1 MLAQT
6 LRPIGAALDPDR
18 VRRAAADIQPPDPRQ
33 LARALSVVPDRLD
46 DVISD
51 AGDAIREAAQHLPV
65 SLPVA
70 RPRRRGPGAAQIA
83 LVLGG
88 LVAIGVAAVLAF
100 RLRAQAVAQAEEA
113 RLEEAALERAAGEG
127 MDGTIPALGAEGVQ
141 PVPVPMDRPAGDH
154 TGTPDNR
161 AFDDIVARPTVGMG
175 LGADR

>member
-33 LARALSVVPDRLD
+33 LARTLSVVPDRLD

-70 RPRRRGPGAAQIA
+70 RPRRRGPGADRVV
-83 LVLGG
+83 LVLAG
-88 LVAIGVAAVLAF
+88 LVAIGVAAILAL
-100 RLRAQAVAQAEEA
+100 RLRAQAQARVEEA
-113 RLEEAALERAAGEG
+113 RLEEAALDRATDEG
-127 MDGTIPALGAEGVQ
+127 MVGTVPALGAEGVHT
-141 PVPVPMDRPAGDH
+141 VPVPMGRAADDPD
-154 TGTPDNR
+154 TPDDR
-161 AFDDIVARPTVGMG
+161 AFDDIVTRPTVGMG
-175 LGADR
+175 LGTDR